1 MNKKKNND
9 DDDDDTKFVNS
20 RLTIFSC
27 GELTAGM
34 NLLGIC
40 DPLWEKV
47 HFRAIIEFLLRAE
60 IRKNSTVLAKLL
72 FVTSENYGVASAFSR
87 WSGVDSPLLAL
98 AASFRSCGRRLRM
111 YCVIEIP
118 RAIFRNNARGST
130 YTFTRIVRGGKGLRT
145 CGFRHRIQRALRFR
159 TICVTQFRIFARKC
173 TFSQSG
179 SHMYS

>member
-1 MNKKKNND
+1 MKNHAPVKECSYNKRRSQFPCVRIGIH
-9 DDDDDTKFVNS
+9 T
-20 RLTIFSC
+20 RTGMC
-27 GELTAGM
+27 GI
-34 NLLGIC
+34 IC

-118 RAIFRNNARGST
+118 HVISRNNARRST
-130 YTFTRIVRGGKGLRT
+130 YTFTRIVRGGKGL
-145 CGFRHRIQRALRFR
+145 
-159 TICVTQFRIFARKC
+159 
-173 TFSQSG
+173 
-179 SHMYS
+179 